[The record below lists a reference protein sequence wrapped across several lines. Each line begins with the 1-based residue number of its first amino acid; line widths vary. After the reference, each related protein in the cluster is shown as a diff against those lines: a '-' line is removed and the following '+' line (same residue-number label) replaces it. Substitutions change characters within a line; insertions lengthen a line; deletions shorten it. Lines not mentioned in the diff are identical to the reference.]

1 MHRQLA
7 LFKVMSSSKSFEYL
21 VFCLRSDRMSHI
33 PQRLDPISEEI
44 SPTDHRI
51 LCCGGTSSSL
61 ERLPSRLQQSKRI
74 STDSRKQL
82 EDIAYE
88 MSYLRAKLQW
98 HKETKQVLL
107 EFQERMFNVFQSI
120 EDTLSRASARIHESE
135 YRYLKLW
142 ENSAGDELGDR
153 I

>member
-1 MHRQLA
+1 
-7 LFKVMSSSKSFEYL
+7 
-21 VFCLRSDRMSHI
+21 
-33 PQRLDPISEEI
+33 
-44 SPTDHRI
+44 
-51 LCCGGTSSSL
+51 
-61 ERLPSRLQQSKRI
+61 
-74 STDSRKQL
+74 
-82 EDIAYE
+82 